1 MAKIRVYELAKELGK
16 DTKEMVKIIRG
27 FGFVIKGYM
36 STLSEQEAAQVRSRV
51 QGGAP
56 ASASSAETSSKKPP
70 VTVIRR
76 RGNRPRPAVRE
87 AEAAREAEQVAEVE
101 TVARPQQPV
110 RRPAIRRDAAQD
122 AASSR
127 QATEPR
133 SAKQAAAEAAIPE
146 DERAPAPAVGT
157 RIQLPQG
164 TRRLPGG
171 MAERMATRPVRVP
184 RREPPKRPTPP
195 PTAEV
200 APVEEAPPQREE
212 SRRVVRNDAGV
223 IVGAASQRSEPKI
236 VGFIK
241 LAERRRPQ
249 QVIITD
255 ASEESRG
262 GRASQRK
269 QREER
274 AQAQG
279 RRRKMTMRG
288 RRGDR
293 ASGPRVTTQ
302 EMSEA
307 KKRIRVDEA
316 IQISDLAHQMSKKA
330 SAALRVL
337 WGMGLRGLTIN
348 SSIDAETAEVVA
360 AEFGYTVENVS
371 FVEDDFFEDID
382 EGDLEPRAPVV
393 TIMGHVDH
401 GKTSLLDRIRAST
414 LVDGESG
421 GITQHIGAYKVE
433 TEKGDVVFLDTPGHE
448 AFSAMRS
455 RGAQVT
461 DVVVLVVAAD
471 DGVMPTTIEA
481 IKHAQESNT
490 PILVAINKIDKPG
503 ANSGR
508 VKQALMEYQLVG
520 EEFGG
525 ETIIC
530 EVSAKT
536 GEGIDK
542 LLEMLALQ
550 AELLD
555 LHASHEGR
563 AQGVVLEARV
573 DKGRGPIAT
582 LLIDAGILSKGDMLV
597 SNEFSGKVRLIFNDR
612 GKRLKEVGPSTPIE
626 VVGLDG
632 APRAGDRFAVV
643 ESDKAARQL
652 ISHRREVRRRKE
664 SVRSGPSIQDLIA
677 RKKTPTLK
685 VVLRADVQ
693 GSAEALKQALLDLGT
708 DKVTVE
714 VIFSG
719 VGAITQTDVK
729 MASAGDA
736 VIIGFSTKPVGKA
749 GQIADQENVP
759 IHVYDVI
766 YDALDKIRELMIGQ
780 LDPEYREK
788 ELGEAEVRAL
798 FPIPRL
804 GVVAGCRV
812 TRGLIRRNG
821 GIRVVRNGRILHKGS
836 IHSLRIFKDD
846 VKEVRD
852 GFECGIV
859 VDGFGDVQPGDTLQ
873 CFEIETIAPTL

>member
-1 MAKIRVYELAKELGK
+1 MATKIRVYELAKELGK

-27 FGFVIKGYM
+27 YGFVIKGYM
-36 STLSEQEAAQVRSRV
+36 STLTEQEAEQVRQRM
-51 QGGAP
+51 QGGSAP
-56 ASASSAETSSKKPP
+56 AATASPAGEAPKKRPA
-70 VTVIRR
+70 TVIRR

-87 AEAAREAEQVAEVE
+87 AEAREAEQVVEAEPA
-101 TVARPQQPV
+101 ARPQPTV
-110 RRPAIRRDAAQD
+110 RRPTIRREPGDPRPAADTRTQRPAAAAAQGAKD
-122 AASSR
+122 PSG
-127 QATEPR
+127 EPD
-133 SAKQAAAEAAIPE
+133 SGE
-146 DERAPAPAVGT
+146 ERPNPPAVGT

-184 RREPPKRPTPP
+184 RREPPKRETPP
-195 PTAEV
+195 PRAVEPEPAPEAETP
-200 APVEEAPPQREE
+200 AREE
-212 SRRVVRNDAGV
+212 TRRVVRNDAGV

-288 RRGDR
+288 RDRGR
-293 ASGPRVTTQ
+293 SSGPRVTTQ

-371 FVEDDFFEDID
+371 FDEGEFFEDID
-382 EGDLEPRAPVV
+382 EGELTPRAPVV

-401 GKTSLLDRIRAST
+401 GKTSLLDRIRTSA

-461 DVVVLVVAAD
+461 DVIVLVVAAD
-471 DGVMPTTIEA
+471 DGVMPTTVEA
-481 IKHAQESNT
+481 IKHAKESDT

-508 VKQALMEYQLVG
+508 VKQALMEYHLVG

-525 ETIIC
+525 ETIVGDRQAPRDAGPPGRAPRPPGQPRRPGSGRRPRGPRRQGARSDRDPAHRRRYPQQGRHGGRQRVQRQGPPDLQRSRQ
-530 EVSAKT
+530 EA
-536 GEGIDK
+536 EG
-542 LLEMLALQ
+542 
-550 AELLD
+550 
-555 LHASHEGR
+555 GR
-563 AQGVVLEARV
+563 AQHALR
-573 DKGRGPIAT
+573 GRRPRRRAPGGRS
-582 LLIDAGILSKGDMLV
+582 L
-597 SNEFSGKVRLIFNDR
+597 R
-612 GKRLKEVGPSTPIE
+612 G
-626 VVGLDG
+626 
-632 APRAGDRFAVV
+632 
-643 ESDKAARQL
+643 
-652 ISHRREVRRRKE
+652 RRERQ
-664 SVRSGPSIQDLIA
+664 G
-677 RKKTPTLK
+677 
-685 VVLRADVQ
+685 RA
-693 GSAEALKQALLDLGT
+693 AA
-708 DKVTVE
+708 
-714 VIFSG
+714 
-719 VGAITQTDVK
+719 
-729 MASAGDA
+729 
-736 VIIGFSTKPVGKA
+736 
-749 GQIADQENVP
+749 
-759 IHVYDVI
+759 H
-766 YDALDKIRELMIGQ
+766 
-780 LDPEYREK
+780 
-788 ELGEAEVRAL
+788 
-798 FPIPRL
+798 
-804 GVVAGCRV
+804 
-812 TRGLIRRNG
+812 
-821 GIRVVRNGRILHKGS
+821 
-836 IHSLRIFKDD
+836 
-846 VKEVRD
+846 
-852 GFECGIV
+852 
-859 VDGFGDVQPGDTLQ
+859 QP
-873 CFEIETIAPTL
+873 PP